1 MFSGTKAENRR
12 EEALRNSMK
21 SLFKKFDDHY
31 MLWSRAIQ
39 CLSILD
45 VLVSLAMYV
54 KNAEHEM
61 CRPEIVL
68 VEGGAKPFVDIR
80 NGRHPCLAKTF
91 SGDFIPNDVV
101 MGSADAS
108 SNWQRNNL
116 MILTGPNMGG
126 KSTLMRQTG
135 LTVILAQMVNIWIG
149 IVVFS
154 TLWRQEG
161 LGLGIT
167 SFRIRPK

>member
-1 MFSGTKAENRR
+1 MLKRAQTLNDRLIKRIQSLAYLFSGTKAENRR

-108 SNWQRNNL
+108 SSWQRNNL

-135 LTVILAQMVNIWIG
+135 LTVILAQMVNI
-149 IVVFS
+149 
-154 TLWRQEG
+154 
-161 LGLGIT
+161 
-167 SFRIRPK
+167 